1 MKKNLINSLGLLAA
15 LAVMTACGGGTKKPA
30 EETKEKEEESKV
42 VKVKTSVAVIE
53 EVEDTGVFSSNI
65 EAFQQNNIAPQTPGR
80 IDRILV
86 EVGAQVSKG
95 QLLATMDPTTYNAAA
110 VQLVN
115 AEADYE
121 RTKKVYAAGGISKQ
135 QLDQLETALTVS
147 RAQVANLREN
157 MELRSPIRGVVT
169 ARNYDP
175 GDLFNGQVPILT
187 VMQINTLKV
196 ALSISEKY
204 FPVVKN
210 GMQAEVRVDMY
221 PDKVY
226 QGNVSLVY
234 PAIDPATR
242 TFTIEVTIPNQ
253 SGELRPGMFSRTELR
268 FGTHP
273 GIMVEDV
280 AIQRQLGTNDKYV
293 FVDVDGAAERRVVTT
308 GIQIGNRVNVLSGVE
323 PGEKIVVAGISRL
336 MQGTQVEEE

>member
-157 MELRSPIRGVVT
+157 MELRIV
-169 ARNYDP
+169 Y
-175 GDLFNGQVPILT
+175 
-187 VMQINTLKV
+187 
-196 ALSISEKY
+196 
-204 FPVVKN
+204 KN
-210 GMQAEVRVDMY
+210 REVIAV
-221 PDKVY
+221 
-226 QGNVSLVY
+226 
-234 PAIDPATR
+234 
-242 TFTIEVTIPNQ
+242 
-253 SGELRPGMFSRTELR
+253 
-268 FGTHP
+268 
-273 GIMVEDV
+273 
-280 AIQRQLGTNDKYV
+280 
-293 FVDVDGAAERRVVTT
+293 
-308 GIQIGNRVNVLSGVE
+308 
-323 PGEKIVVAGISRL
+323 
-336 MQGTQVEEE
+336 

>member
-15 LAVMTACGGGTKKPA
+15 LAMMTACGGGPKKPA
-30 EETKEKEEESKV
+30 ATEQEENKA
-42 VKVKTSVAVIE
+42 VKVKTAVATLE
-53 EVEDTGVFSSNI
+53 EVEDTGVFSSSI

-86 EVGAQVSKG
+86 DVGANVSKG
-95 QLLATMDPTTYNAAA
+95 QLLATMDPTAYNNAA
-110 VQLVN
+110 VQLAN
-115 AEADYE
+115 AEADYQ
-121 RTKKVYAAGGISKQ
+121 RTKKVYDAGGISKQ

-147 RAQVANLREN
+147 KTQLANLQEN
-157 MELRSPIRGVVT
+157 MELRSPIGGVVT

-196 ALSISEKY
+196 TLSVSEKY

-226 QGNVSLVY
+226 PGKVSLVY
-234 PAIDPATR
+234 PAIDASTR
-242 TFTIEVTIPNQ
+242 TFTIEVTIPNP

-273 GIMVEDV
+273 GIMVDDV
-280 AIQRQLGTNDKYV
+280 AVQRQQGTNDKYV
-293 FVDVDGAAERRVVTT
+293 FVEVGGVAERRLITT
-308 GIQIGNRVNVLSGVE
+308 GVQVGGKVNILTGVE
-323 PGEKIVVAGISRL
+323 PGEKIIIAGISRL